1 MQRRSPGNNYC
12 HPGYYHITIT
22 ISNRRAQS
30 LGRIVGDLQYPDG
43 HPDAPKVELTAI
55 GKMVE
60 YELRH
65 SISRHYPVVEVQDY
79 VIMPE
84 HIHFIL
90 HVKNSII
97 SKNGRETHL
106 GQIIAGFK
114 KGCNR
119 RYWEIIGL
127 TPNTP
132 PSPSGSAPASILGSV
147 VGSMPTS
154 VSGSVFPAVSSQGS
168 ASSSA
173 SASIPSSVV
182 GSMPT
187 SVSGPVFPAVSPQ
200 GFASGSAPTLVSGSM
215 FPAVFPQGPK
225 APSSASS
232 GRPALFSSGY
242 VDIIPLKEGQLDT
255 QRAYI
260 HSNPRNR
267 LLRIT
272 NRAALFPQ
280 RNTIDTLVT
289 PSALKGYLTKEHA
302 LRDDDT
308 DTWNTLHS
316 KLTIANSHVLCDSY
330 GSLDLLTHRLLPVVC
345 HRLDRPLFAQQKAAC
360 LDAAQ
365 QGAVLVSP
373 RIAAGEQEI
382 IDEAIALGFPVAL
395 IIDNGFPAIY
405 HPSESRLALCASAH
419 MLLIT
424 PWTYH
429 YRHNNQEITV
439 AECKTMNCIAQ
450 AICRTKDSW
459 WK

>member
-1 MQRRSPGNNYC
+1 MNKSEKHSMQRRSPGNNYF

-79 VIMPE
+79 IVMPE

-97 SKNGRETHL
+97 SMNGRETHL

-132 PSPSGSAPASILGSV
+132 PSPSGSAPA
-147 VGSMPTS
+147 
-154 VSGSVFPAVSSQGS
+154 
-168 ASSSA
+168 
-173 SASIPSSVV
+173 
-182 GSMPT
+182 
-187 SVSGPVFPAVSPQ
+187 
-200 GFASGSAPTLVSGSM
+200 LVSGSM
-215 FPAVFPQGPK
+215 FPAVSSQGPK
-225 APSSASS
+225 APSSAST

-242 VDIIPLKEGQLDT
+242 VDIIPLKEGQLDM

-260 HSNPRNR
+260 HFNPRNR

-272 NRAALFPQ
+272 NRSALFPQ

>member
-1 MQRRSPGNNYC
+1 MQRRSPGNNYS

-79 VIMPE
+79 VVMPE

-154 VSGSVFPAVSSQGS
+154 VSGSVFPAVSPQGS

-173 SASIPSSVV
+173 SASIP
-182 GSMPT
+182 GS
-187 SVSGPVFPAVSPQ
+187 VFPAVS
-200 GFASGSAPTLVSGSM
+200 
-215 FPAVFPQGPK
+215 PQGPK

-289 PSALKGYLTKEHA
+289 PSALKGYLTKEHT

-308 DTWNTLHS
+308 DTWSTLHN

-360 LDAAQ
+360 LNAAQ

>member
-1 MQRRSPGNNYC
+1 MQRRSPGNNYF

-30 LGRIVGDLQYPDG
+30 LGRIVGDLQYPNG

-79 VIMPE
+79 VVMPE

-132 PSPSGSAPASILGSV
+132 PSPSGSAPA
-147 VGSMPTS
+147 
-154 VSGSVFPAVSSQGS
+154 
-168 ASSSA
+168 
-173 SASIPSSVV
+173 
-182 GSMPT
+182 
-187 SVSGPVFPAVSPQ
+187 
-200 GFASGSAPTLVSGSM
+200 LVSGSM
-215 FPAVFPQGPK
+215 FPAVSPQGPK

-272 NRAALFPQ
+272 NRAALFSQ

-308 DTWNTLHS
+308 DTWSTLHN

-345 HRLDRPLFAQQKAAC
+345 HRLDRPLFALQKAAC

-365 QGAVLVSP
+365 QGTVLVSP

>member
-1 MQRRSPGNNYC
+1 MQRRSPGNNYS

-79 VIMPE
+79 VVMPE

-132 PSPSGSAPASILGSV
+132 PSPSGSAPAL
-147 VGSMPTS
+147 

-173 SASIPSSVV
+173 PASIPGSVV

-187 SVSGPVFPAVSPQ
+187 SVSGSMFPAVPPQ
-200 GFASGSAPTLVSGSM
+200 GSASGSAPTLVSGSM
-215 FPAVFPQGPK
+215 FPAVSPQGPK

-272 NRAALFPQ
+272 NRSALFPQ

-345 HRLDRPLFAQQKAAC
+345 HRLDRPLFARQKAAC

>member
-1 MQRRSPGNNYC
+1 MQRRSPGNNYS

-79 VIMPE
+79 VVMPE

-132 PSPSGSAPASILGSV
+132 PSLSSSASASIPGSV

-154 VSGSVFPAVSSQGS
+154 VSGSMFPAVS
-168 ASSSA
+168 
-173 SASIPSSVV
+173 
-182 GSMPT
+182 
-187 SVSGPVFPAVSPQ
+187 
-200 GFASGSAPTLVSGSM
+200 
-215 FPAVFPQGPK
+215 PQGPK

-272 NRAALFPQ
+272 NRSALFPQ

-302 LRDDDT
+302 LRNNDT
-308 DTWNTLHS
+308 TTWNTLHN

-345 HRLDRPLFAQQKAAC
+345 HRLDKPLFAQQKAAC
-360 LDAAQ
+360 LNAAQ

>member
-1 MQRRSPGNNYC
+1 MNKSEKHSMQRRSPGNNYS

-79 VIMPE
+79 VVMPE

-132 PSPSGSAPASILGSV
+132 PSPSGSAPALVSGSMFPAVSSRGSASSSAPASIPGSV
-147 VGSMPTS
+147 VGSMPT
-154 VSGSVFPAVSSQGS
+154 F
-168 ASSSA
+168 
-173 SASIPSSVV
+173 
-182 GSMPT
+182 
-187 SVSGPVFPAVSPQ
+187 VSGPVFPAVSPQ
-200 GFASGSAPTLVSGSM
+200 SFASGSAPTLVSGSM
-215 FPAVFPQGPK
+215 FPAVSPQGPK

-272 NRAALFPQ
+272 NRSALFPQ
-280 RNTIDTLVT
+280 HNTIDTLVT

-345 HRLDRPLFAQQKAAC
+345 HRLDKPLFAQQKPAC

-405 HPSESRLALCASAH
+405 HPSESRLALCASTH

>member
-1 MQRRSPGNNYC
+1 MNKSEKHSMQRRSPGNNYS

-79 VIMPE
+79 VVMPE

-132 PSPSGSAPASILGSV
+132 PSPSGSAPAL
-147 VGSMPTS
+147 
-154 VSGSVFPAVSSQGS
+154 VSGS
-168 ASSSA
+168 
-173 SASIPSSVV
+173 
-182 GSMPT
+182 M
-187 SVSGPVFPAVSPQ
+187 FPAVSPQ
-200 GFASGSAPTLVSGSM
+200 SFASGSAPTSVSGSM

-272 NRAALFPQ
+272 NRSALFPQ

-382 IDEAIALGFPVAL
+382 IDAAIALGFPVAL

-405 HPSESRLALCASAH
+405 HPSKSRLTLCASAH

>member
-1 MQRRSPGNNYC
+1 MNKSEKHSMQRRSPGNNYS

-65 SISRHYPVVEVQDY
+65 SISRHYPIVEVQDY

-154 VSGSVFPAVSSQGS
+154 VSGSVFPAVSSQG
-168 ASSSA
+168 
-173 SASIPSSVV
+173 
-182 GSMPT
+182 
-187 SVSGPVFPAVSPQ
+187 
-200 GFASGSAPTLVSGSM
+200 
-215 FPAVFPQGPK
+215 PK

-272 NRAALFPQ
+272 NRSALFPQ
-280 RNTIDTLVT
+280 RNSIDTLVT

-450 AICRTKDSW
+450 AICHTKDSW

>member
-1 MQRRSPGNNYC
+1 MNKSDKHSMQRRSPGNNYS

-154 VSGSVFPAVSSQGS
+154 VSGSVFPALSSQGS
-168 ASSSA
+168 ASS
-173 SASIPSSVV
+173 
-182 GSMPT
+182 
-187 SVSGPVFPAVSPQ
+187 
-200 GFASGSAPTLVSGSM
+200 SAPTLVSGSM
-215 FPAVFPQGPK
+215 FPAVPPQGPK
-225 APSSASS
+225 APSSATS

-272 NRAALFPQ
+272 NRSALFPQ

-308 DTWNTLHS
+308 DTWSTLHN

-345 HRLDRPLFAQQKAAC
+345 HRLDKPLFAQQKAAC
-360 LDAAQ
+360 LNAAQ

>member
-1 MQRRSPGNNYC
+1 MNKSEKHSMQRRSPGNNYS

-43 HPDAPKVELTAI
+43 HPDATKVELTAI

-79 VIMPE
+79 VVMPE

-132 PSPSGSAPASILGSV
+132 PSPSGSAPALVSGSMFPAVSSQGSASSSAPASIPGSV

-154 VSGSVFPAVSSQGS
+154 VSGSVFPAVS
-168 ASSSA
+168 
-173 SASIPSSVV
+173 
-182 GSMPT
+182 
-187 SVSGPVFPAVSPQ
+187 
-200 GFASGSAPTLVSGSM
+200 
-215 FPAVFPQGPK
+215 PQGPK
-225 APSSASS
+225 VPSSASS

-302 LRDDDT
+302 LRNDDT

-405 HPSESRLALCASAH
+405 HPSKSRLALCASAH

>member
-1 MQRRSPGNNYC
+1 MNKSEKHSMQRRSPGNNYS
-12 HPGYYHITIT
+12 HLGYYHITIT

-79 VIMPE
+79 VVMPE

-132 PSPSGSAPASILGSV
+132 PSPSGSAPA
-147 VGSMPTS
+147 
-154 VSGSVFPAVSSQGS
+154 
-168 ASSSA
+168 
-173 SASIPSSVV
+173 
-182 GSMPT
+182 
-187 SVSGPVFPAVSPQ
+187 
-200 GFASGSAPTLVSGSM
+200 LVSGSM
-215 FPAVFPQGPK
+215 FPAVSPQGPK

-272 NRAALFPQ
+272 NRSALFPQ

-382 IDEAIALGFPVAL
+382 IDAAIALSFPVAL

>member
-1 MQRRSPGNNYC
+1 MNKSDKHSMQRRSPGNNYS

-154 VSGSVFPAVSSQGS
+154 VSGSVFPALSSQGS
-168 ASSSA
+168 ASS
-173 SASIPSSVV
+173 
-182 GSMPT
+182 
-187 SVSGPVFPAVSPQ
+187 
-200 GFASGSAPTLVSGSM
+200 SAPTLVSGSM
-215 FPAVFPQGPK
+215 FPAVSPQGPK

-272 NRAALFPQ
+272 NRSALFPQ

-308 DTWNTLHS
+308 DTWSTLHN

-345 HRLDRPLFAQQKAAC
+345 HRLDKPLFAQQKAAC
-360 LDAAQ
+360 LNAAQ

>member
-1 MQRRSPGNNYC
+1 MQRRSPGNNYS

-79 VIMPE
+79 VVMPE

-132 PSPSGSAPASILGSV
+132 PSPSGSAPTSIPGSV

-154 VSGSVFPAVSSQGS
+154 VSGSVFPAVFPQGS
-168 ASSSA
+168 ASS
-173 SASIPSSVV
+173 
-182 GSMPT
+182 
-187 SVSGPVFPAVSPQ
+187 
-200 GFASGSAPTLVSGSM
+200 SAPTLVSGSM
-215 FPAVFPQGPK
+215 FPAVSPQGPK

-272 NRAALFPQ
+272 NRAALFSQ

-308 DTWNTLHS
+308 DTWSTLHN

-345 HRLDRPLFAQQKAAC
+345 HRLDRPLFALQKAAC

-365 QGAVLVSP
+365 QGTVLVSP

>member
-1 MQRRSPGNNYC
+1 MNKSEKHSMQRRSPGNNYC

-79 VIMPE
+79 VVMPE

-132 PSPSGSAPASILGSV
+132 PSPSGSAPAL
-147 VGSMPTS
+147 
-154 VSGSVFPAVSSQGS
+154 VSGS
-168 ASSSA
+168 
-173 SASIPSSVV
+173 
-182 GSMPT
+182 M
-187 SVSGPVFPAVSPQ
+187 FPAVSPQ
-200 GFASGSAPTLVSGSM
+200 SFASGSAPTLVSGSM

-272 NRAALFPQ
+272 NRSALFPQ

-316 KLTIANSHVLCDSY
+316 KLTTANSHVLCDSY

-450 AICRTKDSW
+450 AICHSKDSW

>member
-1 MQRRSPGNNYC
+1 MNKSEKHSMQRRSPGNNYS

-79 VIMPE
+79 VVMPE

-132 PSPSGSAPASILGSV
+132 PSPSGSAPASIPGSV

-154 VSGSVFPAVSSQGS
+154 VSGSVFPAVFPQGS
-168 ASSSA
+168 ASS
-173 SASIPSSVV
+173 
-182 GSMPT
+182 
-187 SVSGPVFPAVSPQ
+187 
-200 GFASGSAPTLVSGSM
+200 SAPTLVSGSM
-215 FPAVFPQGPK
+215 FPAVSPQGPK

-289 PSALKGYLTKEHA
+289 PSAIKGYLTKEHA

-360 LDAAQ
+360 LNAAQ

>member
-1 MQRRSPGNNYC
+1 MNKSEKHSMQRRSPGNNYS
-12 HPGYYHITIT
+12 HLGYYHITIT

-79 VIMPE
+79 VVMPD

-132 PSPSGSAPASILGSV
+132 PFPSGSVPASILGSV

-173 SASIPSSVV
+173 SAS
-182 GSMPT
+182 
-187 SVSGPVFPAVSPQ
+187 
-200 GFASGSAPTLVSGSM
+200 VSGSM
-215 FPAVFPQGPK
+215 FPAVSPQGPK

-272 NRAALFPQ
+272 NRSALFPQ

-382 IDEAIALGFPVAL
+382 IDAAIALGFPVAL
-395 IIDNGFPAIY
+395 IIDNGFPALY

>member
-1 MQRRSPGNNYC
+1 MNKSEKHSMQRRSPGNNYF

-79 VIMPE
+79 VVMPE

-132 PSPSGSAPASILGSV
+132 PSPSGSAP
-147 VGSMPTS
+147 P
-154 VSGSVFPAVSSQGS
+154 
-168 ASSSA
+168 
-173 SASIPSSVV
+173 
-182 GSMPT
+182 
-187 SVSGPVFPAVSPQ
+187 
-200 GFASGSAPTLVSGSM
+200 LVSGSM
-215 FPAVFPQGPK
+215 FPAVSPQGPK

-272 NRAALFPQ
+272 NRSALFPQ

>member
-1 MQRRSPGNNYC
+1 MQRRSPGNNYS

-79 VIMPE
+79 VVMPE

-132 PSPSGSAPASILGSV
+132 PSPSGSAPALVSGSMFPAVSSQGSASNSAPASIPGSV

-154 VSGSVFPAVSSQGS
+154 VSGSVFPAVFPQGS
-168 ASSSA
+168 A
-173 SASIPSSVV
+173 PS
-182 GSMPT
+182 
-187 SVSGPVFPAVSPQ
+187 
-200 GFASGSAPTLVSGSM
+200 LVSGSM
-215 FPAVFPQGPK
+215 FPAVPPQGPK
-225 APSSASS
+225 APSSATS

-272 NRAALFPQ
+272 NRSALFPQ

-308 DTWNTLHS
+308 DTWSTLHN

-345 HRLDRPLFAQQKAAC
+345 HRLDKPLFAQQKAAC
-360 LDAAQ
+360 LNAAQ